1 MRDCGGCFLV
11 AEIVDEAP
19 LYVVDDLRMN
29 ALAQEHH
36 RGTTGVSRL
45 GAIVGNIFELEIFSA
60 RHIFLVV
67 AARVVLFII
76 FLAKRRVTWRKFR
89 NVPCSQGSHG
99 V

>member
-19 LYVVDDLRMN
+19 LYVVDDLSMN

-45 GAIVGNIFELEIFSA
+45 GAIVGDIFEPEMFSA

-67 AARVVLFII
+67 AVKGLVILILAGQRI
-76 FLAKRRVTWRKFR
+76 FGRKRLNILR
-89 NVPCSQGSHG
+89 
-99 V
+99 